1 MTDQQI
7 DISKNL
13 IFSDKI
19 QYFFRAQIIM
29 YPKKNT
35 GKLITIAFDK

>member
-1 MTDQQI
+1 MTDQYI

-19 QYFFRAQIIM
+19 QYFFHTQTIM

-35 GKLITIAFDK
+35 GKLITIALDK